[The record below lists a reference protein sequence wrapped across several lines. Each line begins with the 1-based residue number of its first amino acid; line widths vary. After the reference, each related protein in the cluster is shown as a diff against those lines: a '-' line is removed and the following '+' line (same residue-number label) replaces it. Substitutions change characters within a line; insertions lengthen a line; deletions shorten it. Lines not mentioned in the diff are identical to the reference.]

1 MNPESPHPGARAPVP
16 DETNDFSVR
25 EIGWLTPGVLRA
37 LRSTEGRLGLLLV
50 AVCWPLNWTLPGM
63 RTAYLFFPLWLG
75 YGFVIDALVL
85 ARTGTSLCSRSRR
98 DFVLLFFAS
107 APVWWLFEL
116 INSRTGNWEYLGSD
130 TFSQIQYYLLCT
142 LSFSTVMPAVFETA
156 ELARTFGWMKRFASG
171 PPVRPTP
178 RVCFGLFLTGL
189 GMLGLTLAWPKYCYP
204 LVWTSLALILEPLNR
219 WLDRGNLLE
228 TLQHG
233 DWRPV
238 LSLSLGAL
246 ICGFFWEMWNYYSYP
261 KWIYHTPGAQF
272 LHIFEMPLLG
282 YGGYIPFALEIFGL
296 KNLLWRRSPVL
307 RI

>member
-1 MNPESPHPGARAPVP
+1 MNPENPHPGARAPVP
-16 DETNDFSVR
+16 GETGDFSVR

-37 LRSTEGRLGLLLV
+37 LRSTQGRLGLLLV

-75 YGFVIDALVL
+75 YVFVVDALVL